1 MPNNAHLL
9 ALQRG
14 DVVRARLDPIEGSE
28 QGGTR
33 PVLIVSPDRYAQRAP
48 VVIVAPLTSQK
59 TDTIRPHEA
68 LIPAGDGAP
77 VQSKALLNQLRACS
91 RSRLVAFYG
100 RVSEETMQEVD
111 AALKIAVGLEKI

>member
-1 MPNNAHLL
+1 VPNNSHLL
-9 ALQRG
+9 ALKRG

-33 PVLIVSPDRYAQRAP
+33 PVLILSPDRYVSRAS
-48 VVIVAPLTSQK
+48 VVVVAPLTSQK
-59 TDTIRPHEA
+59 TDTLYPHEA

-91 RSRLVAFYG
+91 KSRITAFYG
-100 RVSEETMQEVD
+100 HVSDETLLEVD
-111 AALKIAVGLEKI
+111 AALQIAVGLEKI